1 VAHVS
6 FSQHD
11 LAAHLPAPRPDEPPE
26 LRRDIVDE
34 IADHLTCATRR
45 EQLSGRVDETEAH
58 RRAIDRFGD
67 PVRLARK
74 LWFDA
79 LWEKIMSQRLL
90 IAMCAATVLISAAA
104 LGLAWS
110 TLNRQSDLIEGWK
123 ESTEKQLAEQRAFFK
138 QMADDSRTATAA
150 LAARV
155 DQSAAAQASAQAAA
169 AKAPSDWNPVEYHFR
184 SGSKQGPPVPGVK
197 VRLSITASET
207 GIPALEAISDEAGIV
222 RFERVRYGTYY
233 VHFTTPTGDVSGL
246 NLTLQ
251 LGQSLTETIA
261 CPTATA
267 TLSNVKVRIHWPEE
281 LQKEALS
288 LRANRRDVFQ
298 HVDGTN
304 WGQLND
310 VSSKNASSRLI
321 GPEGNASIYH
331 SNVLKIP
338 PTPEHAQIEQS
349 SSTPYRSSA
358 SEDDHDL
365 FPWQG
370 QAYVLRNASV
380 MKRLQFP
387 DAPPFS
393 GRSPRPEIPRFFG
406 AVAVDCTAWKYEW
419 EDGEPKTL
427 WLTPTPEDVDKVK
440 LALTELAHWEQASKE
455 RMEQARIRR
464 DEARA
469 KAAREAESQQQGN
482 PPQPPGEN

>member
-1 VAHVS
+1 MLDS
-6 FSQHD
+6 HD
-11 LAAHLPAPRPDEPPE
+11 LAAHLPAPRDDEPAE

-45 EQLSGRVDETEAH
+45 EQLAGRIDETEAQ

-79 LWEKIMSQRLL
+79 LWEQIMSQRLL

-123 ESTEKQLAEQRAFFK
+123 ESTEKQLAEQRAFFQ
-138 QMADDSRTATAA
+138 QMADDSRKANDA

-155 DQSAAAQASAQAAA
+155 DQTAAAQAAAS
-169 AKAPSDWNPVEYHFR
+169 KAPSDWNPVEYHFR
-184 SGSKQGPPVPGVK
+184 SGSKEGPPVPSVK
-197 VRLSITASET
+197 VRLEITASET
-207 GIPALEAISDEAGIV
+207 GIPALEAVSDEKGIV
-222 RFERVRYGTYY
+222 RFDRVRYGTYY
-233 VHFTTPTGDVSGL
+233 VRFTTPTGDVAGL

-261 CPTATA
+261 CPTAIA
-267 TLSNVKVRIHWPEE
+267 TPSNIKVRIRWPEE
-281 LQKEALS
+281 LQNEALS
-288 LRANRRDVFQ
+288 LRANRRDVLQ
-298 HVDGTN
+298 HVDGTS

-310 VSSKNASSRLI
+310 VSSQNASSRLI
-321 GPEGNASIYH
+321 APEGIASIYK

-338 PTPEHAQIEQS
+338 PTLEHAQLEQS
-349 SSTPYRSSA
+349 SSTPWRSSA

-365 FPWQG
+365 FPWLG

-387 DAPPFS
+387 DPFS
-393 GRSPRPEIPRFFG
+393 DSGRKPRPDAARFFG
-406 AVAVDCTAWKYEW
+406 SISVDCTTWKYEW

-427 WLTPTPEDVDKVK
+427 WLTPTPEDIDKIK
-440 LALTELAHWEQASKE
+440 LALPELARWEQATEE
-455 RMEQARIRR
+455 RMEQQRIRR

-469 KAAREAESQQQGN
+469 KAAREAEEQQKGT
-482 PPQPPGEN
+482 PPEPPGEN